1 MALPDPPEFVMDADL
16 LASSQSQNKFF
27 SILKQCDND
36 RVRIYVVDQCIE
48 RICQDKKI
56 DFDSL
61 KRSLGDLKITVV
73 NCENSSTKIGT
84 LDKASADWT
93 SVLET
98 DYAHQEDIRHI
109 ITDKPDNFSK
119 LDKISGLPNLKTW
132 TLDEFKEELEPYQTK
147 DPEIIE
153 TPVIVP
159 PPIIKEDPEIPEEP
173 HIPKDP
179 GSIEQLVVKRPI
191 TKRPIILLV
200 ITLGIG
206 FLAIAHLIKGSS
218 NQPTIA
224 TELVVGDDISRGEE
238 MLPLP
243 PLSNESCKI
252 ERQSNEEIRSATEIF
267 QDVYNQQNSET
278 SDQNKETYK
287 NTLDEFSEAIAK
299 NNKNR
304 IYDPE
309 LSIYQQNAYA
319 HNKGDVLTIAVVVPF
334 SEENRDGSTNHKS
347 YCNRTVPI
355 LRGVAMAQEEINT
368 GKGIHINDTIYYLNI
383 VIANDKNGKSYKAK
397 NIAQTIV
404 KDKTIL
410 GIIGHNSSTATSAA
424 LEEYNKNLVVVTSTS
439 TASELGKEIEKDKN
453 NSKWLAWLPLQHMRR
468 WFYRAVISDEMSS
481 RNLAEYLKKIK
492 KDKISIIYEKEDTYS
507 EGYLKFFEDK
517 DEEQKN
523 FPPEN
528 ILKKFEFDSQQKRV
542 IDFKIQKE
550 VSAKEVVED
559 SIDSGVQSIL
569 IFTQSQ
575 DTKDFVLEVMKENAE
590 RGYPLLI
597 LGGNSLYEC
606 DKLGENS
613 EGLILSVPW
622 FQGSND
628 KTKSFNEKASKKWK
642 GDINWRTATSYDAVK
657 VFYNAFSNLQN
668 VSREGLADK
677 MQQKRI
683 DISPDETS
691 GDPLTFDDNGE
702 RQDFTSGLVQVKKSN
717 KTACNGYRFEK
728 VD

>member
-238 MLPLP
+238 MLPFP
-243 PLSNESCKI
+243 PLSNDSCKV
-252 ERQSNEEIRSATEIF
+252 ERQSKEEVRSATEIF
-267 QDVYNQQNSET
+267 ENVYNQKNLET
-278 SDQNKETYK
+278 SDKKKYDYNDALK
-287 NTLDEFSEAIAK
+287 NFDKAITK
-299 NNKNR
+299 DTKSGV
-304 IYDPE
+304 YDPE

-319 HNKGDVLTIAVVVPF
+319 HDTGDVLTIAVVVPF
-334 SEENRDGSTNHKS
+334 SEKKRDGSTKYES

-355 LRGVAMAQEEINT
+355 LRGVAMAQKEINT
-368 GKGIHINDTIYYLNI
+368 GKGININGKIYYLAI
-383 VIANDKNGKSYKAK
+383 VIANDENDKNFKAK
-397 NIAQTIV
+397 NIAQAIV

-410 GIIGHNSSTATSAA
+410 GVIGHNSSAATNAA
-424 LEEYNKNLVVVTSTS
+424 LKEYNNNLVVVTSTS
-439 TASELGKEIEKDKN
+439 TASELGKKIEEDKN
-453 NSKWLAWLPLQHMRR
+453 NSK
-468 WFYRAVISDEMSS
+468 WFYRAVISDEISS
-481 RNLAEYLKKIK
+481 QKLADYLKKIK
-492 KDKISIIYEKEDTYS
+492 KDKISIIYEKGDKYS
-507 EGYLKFFEDK
+507 EGYLKSF
-517 DEEQKN
+517 QNQTN
-523 FPPEN
+523 FPQEN
-528 ILKKFEFDSQQKRV
+528 ILKIFEFDPTQKRV
-542 IDFKIQKE
+542 KEIKDFKIRKE
-550 VSAKEVVED
+550 VSAKDIVED
-559 SIDSGVQSIL
+559 SISSSVKSTL

-590 RGYPLLI
+590 RSYPLVM

-628 KTKSFNEKASKKWK
+628 NTKSFNEKASEKWG

-657 VFYNAFSNLQN
+657 VFYNAFLQLQN
-668 VSREGLADK
+668 ITREGLADK
-677 MQQKRI
+677 MQQRQGI
-683 DISPDETS
+683 DIPPADTS
-691 GDPLTFDDNGE
+691 GDPLKFNNKGE
-702 RQDFTSGLVQVKKSN
+702 RLGNISSGLVQVKKSN
-717 KTACNGYRFEK
+717 KKGCGGYSFEK
-728 VD
+728 VE